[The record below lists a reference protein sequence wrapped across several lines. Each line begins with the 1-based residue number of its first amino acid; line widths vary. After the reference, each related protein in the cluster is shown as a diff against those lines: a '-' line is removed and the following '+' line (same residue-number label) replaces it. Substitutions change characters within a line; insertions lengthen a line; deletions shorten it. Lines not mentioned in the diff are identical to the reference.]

1 VEQSLEEESMKRKN
15 LHKASYIVRVVSQ
28 KGASRIDTLEIQDN
42 INGRKI
48 DVETE
53 KPALS
58 FFLDLPDMLE
68 SLNWCLNCW
77 ANKTVVSWRSTGK
90 ASYGIV
96 YLFA

>member
-1 VEQSLEEESMKRKN
+1 MKRKN

-28 KGASRIDTLEIQDN
+28 KGVHRIDTLEILDN
-42 INGRKI
+42 INGRKMDI
-48 DVETE
+48 EAE

-68 SLNWCLNCW
+68 SLNWCLNCRSD
-77 ANKTVVSWRSTGK
+77 KTVVSWRSTGK
-90 ASYGIV
+90 ASFGIV